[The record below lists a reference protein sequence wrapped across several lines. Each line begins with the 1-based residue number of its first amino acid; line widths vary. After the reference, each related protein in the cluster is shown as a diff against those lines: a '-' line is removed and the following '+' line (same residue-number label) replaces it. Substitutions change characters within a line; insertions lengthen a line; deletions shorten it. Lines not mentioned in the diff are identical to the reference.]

1 MARKIPV
8 RKPNTDDEQRFSLRE
23 LLSTLSGP
31 IMFFLVVVAVIF
43 VMSVFFRVSDI
54 QVRGNTHYSDEEIIR
69 AIKTELEDLSFK
81 YEHPEAHAAIAEQ
94 IITSEAKRNEIFD
107 RFAALSRVFAKL
119 PYIDEVSVERSLP
132 NKVIITVSE
141 SQALAYIVLG
151 EEKWTIDHSC
161 KVLGKAN
168 DDELQGLI
176 PIDGISPGTLMIGE
190 PLETADGDETIVA
203 YIAEVLYQ
211 LEERGLYRQ
220 VGRVD
225 FSNPRRVTFTYA
237 DKYTVVLGDSS
248 NVEYKFG
255 MLVSAMSQLLDG
267 DVGIINVSDGNT
279 AHFSPN

>member
-1 MARKIPV
+1 MARKIPL
-8 RKPNTDDEQRFSLRE
+8 RKLNNDDQQRFSLRE
-23 LLSTLSGP
+23 LLNTLSGP

-54 QVRGNTHYSDEEIIR
+54 QVEGNSHYTDEEIIR
-69 AIKTELEDLSFK
+69 AIDIEEGDNLFF
-81 YEHPEAHAAIAEQ
+81 
-94 IITSEAKRNEIFD
+94 FD

-151 EEKWTIDHSC
+151 EEKWTIDHNC

-190 PLETADGDETIVA
+190 PLQTADGDEEIVN

-211 LEERGLYRQ
+211 LEERDLYKQ

-237 DKYTVVLGDSS
+237 GKYTVVLGDSS

-255 MLVSAMSQLLDG
+255 MFVSAMSQLLDG

>member
-8 RKPNTDDEQRFSLRE
+8 RKVKEDEQHFSLRE
-23 LLSTLSGP
+23 LLSSLSGP

-54 QVRGNTHYSDEEIIR
+54 QVRGNSHYTDEEIIR
-69 AIKTELEDLSFK
+69 AIDIEEGDNLFF
-81 YEHPEAHAAIAEQ
+81 
-94 IITSEAKRNEIFD
+94 FD

-141 SQALAYIVLG
+141 SQALAYLVLG

-168 DDELQGLI
+168 DDELVGLI

-190 PLETADGDETIVA
+190 ALETADKDEEIVD

-211 LEERGLYRQ
+211 LEERGLYKQ

-225 FSNPRRVTFTYA
+225 FSDPRRVTFTYGG
-237 DKYTVVLGDSS
+237 KYTVVLGDAS
-248 NVEYKFG
+248 NLEYKFG

-279 AHFSPN
+279 AHFSPT

>member
-1 MARKIPV
+1 MAQKIPH
-8 RKPNTDDEQRFSLRE
+8 RKLKTEEEERFSLRE
-23 LLSTLSGP
+23 LVSSLSGP

-54 QVRGNTHYSDEEIIR
+54 QVRGNSHYTDEEIIR
-69 AIKTELEDLSFK
+69 AIDIEEGDNLFF
-81 YEHPEAHAAIAEQ
+81 
-94 IITSEAKRNEIFD
+94 FD

-132 NKVIITVSE
+132 NRVIITVTE

-190 PLETADGDETIVA
+190 PLQTSDGSEEIVDF
-203 YIAEVLYQ
+203 IAEVLYQ

-225 FSNPRRVTFTYA
+225 FSNPRRVSFTYG
-237 DKYTVVLGDSS
+237 DKYTVVLGDSG
-248 NVEYKFG
+248 NIEYKFG
-255 MLVSAMSQLLDG
+255 MLVSAMSQLLEG

-279 AHFSPN
+279 ARFSPY

>member
-1 MARKIPV
+1 MAKRSRIRKS
-8 RKPNTDDEQRFSLRE
+8 RGEDESGLSLRQ
-23 LLSTLSGP
+23 LLESLSGP
-31 IMFFLVVVAVIF
+31 IMFFLVIVAVIF

-54 QVRGNTHYSDEEIIR
+54 QVKGNRHYTDEEIIR
-69 AIKTELEDLSFK
+69 AIDIEEGDNLFF
-81 YEHPEAHAAIAEQ
+81 
-94 IITSEAKRNEIFD
+94 FD

-132 NKVIITVSE
+132 NRVIITVTE

-151 EEKWTIDHSC
+151 EEMWTIDHNC

-168 DDELQGLI
+168 EEELAGLI
-176 PIDGISPGTLMIGE
+176 PIDGIDPGTLMIGE
-190 PLETADGDETIVA
+190 LLQTADGDTTIVD

-211 LEERGLYRQ
+211 LEARGLYNQ

-225 FSNPRRVTFTYA
+225 FSNPRRVTFTYGGR
-237 DKYTVVLGDSS
+237 YTVVLGDSS

-279 AHFSPN
+279 ARFSPS

>member
-1 MARKIPV
+1 MRKV
-8 RKPNTDDEQRFSLRE
+8 KSGEEQGFSLHE
-23 LLSTLSGP
+23 LADSLSGP

-54 QVRGNTHYSDEEIIR
+54 QVRGNSHYTDEEIIR
-69 AIKTELEDLSFK
+69 AIDIEEGDNLFF
-81 YEHPEAHAAIAEQ
+81 
-94 IITSEAKRNEIFD
+94 FD

-168 DDELQGLI
+168 DDELVGLI

-190 PLETADGDETIVA
+190 ALETADKDEEIVA

-225 FSNPRRVTFTYA
+225 FSDPRRVTFTYGG
-237 DKYTVVLGDSS
+237 KYTVVLGDAS
-248 NVEYKFG
+248 NLEYKFG

-267 DVGIINVSDGNT
+267 DVGIINVSDGTT
-279 AHFSPN
+279 AHFSPT